1 MIIFRYLC
9 REILSATFAVCVVLL
24 LVLISGRFVKY
35 LGKALS
41 GNMDPEVIFAVIGY
55 RIPSFLEL
63 TLPLAFCLAILL
75 TFGRLYVENEMS
87 VLKACGIS
95 ELKLLRFVMIIAG
108 CLALLVGWLSLYV
121 SPVGIQKAET
131 IFAAQEQKS
140 ELDRLTP
147 KNFYPLRGGKG
158 VTYVDSVGENGELQ
172 DVFLSVS
179 TGMAGSLDNSLVVVV
194 AGEGNQHL
202 TEDGSQRFLVFK
214 EGYRVEGVP
223 GQANY
228 QITFFEEYGSRLEPP
243 DELSE
248 GTEVDAMPTQ
258 ALFGS
263 SELSHQ
269 VALQWRFSIPIM
281 IIVVALLAVPLSR
294 INPRSGRFARILPT
308 VILYFVYLVALN
320 AMRVNIEAGNVPVA
334 VTLLPVHLLFLLLAL
349 GLLFSGKIKSLIAVD
364 KKQSKASAPL

>member
-35 LGKALS
+35 LSKALS

-95 ELKLLRFVMIIAG
+95 ELKLLSFVLVISACMAV
-108 CLALLVGWLSLYV
+108 LVGWLSLHI
-121 SPVGIQKAET
+121 SPQGIQKAEA

-158 VTYVDSVGENGELQ
+158 VTYVDSVGEDGELQ
-172 DVFLSVS
+172 DVFLSVT
-179 TGMAGSLDNSLVVVV
+179 TGGAGSNDSNLVVVV

-202 TEDGSQRFLVFK
+202 TEDGSERFLVFK

-223 GQANY
+223 GQADY
-228 QITFFEEYGSRLEPP
+228 QITFFEEYGTRLEPP

-248 GTEVDAMPTQ
+248 GTEIDAMSTQ
-258 ALFGS
+258 SLIGS
-263 SELSHQ
+263 DDLAHQ
-269 VALQWRFSIPIM
+269 VALQWRFSIPLM
-281 IIVVALLAVPLSR
+281 VIIVALLAVPLSR
-294 INPRSGRFARILPT
+294 INPRSGRFTRILPT
-308 VILYFVYLVALN
+308 VILYFIYLVALN
-320 AMRVNIEAGNVPVA
+320 AMRVNIEAGTVPVS
-334 VTLLPVHLLFLLLAL
+334 VTLLPVHLVFLLLAL
-349 GLLFSGKIKSLIAVD
+349 GLLFSDKIKLSVTQKVRSMRVTNHD
-364 KKQSKASAPL
+364 